1 MSYGRWRYAE
11 DNNIG
16 LHWMNGVSEIYS
28 HSSRGNYNFISL
40 NNKMISWYL
49 KESKDSLDYRAVL

>member
-1 MSYGRWRYAE
+1 
-11 DNNIG
+11 
-16 LHWMNGVSEIYS
+16 MNGVSEIYS